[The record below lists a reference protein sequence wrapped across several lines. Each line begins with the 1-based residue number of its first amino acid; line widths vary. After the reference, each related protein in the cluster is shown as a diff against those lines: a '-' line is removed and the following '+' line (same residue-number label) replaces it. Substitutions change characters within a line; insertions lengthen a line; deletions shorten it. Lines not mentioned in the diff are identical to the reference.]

1 MKTEKDIFKE
11 LEKLAEEEGFLEILA
26 FLAFKDTYIIVQGEI
41 LDSKA
46 FIQSYDKTKLSK
58 TELSTLIA
66 LTFKNYK
73 GNNLLTPLIFSERIS
88 QVYKLFEELHYTF
101 LPKNLSKDEML
112 NGNFLSSS
120 SMMREAIFYS
130 AESAFKHQ
138 YRDISKIRYKPDDD
152 WLKSN
157 KGFSIEDLVKTVSTI
172 EEIQLEKANNL
183 LINSNGNYIESFL
196 SIFQFEIREI
206 IKISK
211 LSEKI
216 VESCISSL
224 LSYPKDKGLS
234 NFNSVDD
241 FNHTNAFPII
251 KINDLYYSFSIQTM
265 WESIYESPFFWFK
278 NTTYSDKASE
288 NRGIFTESFTA
299 NRFATVFNKKN
310 VFTNIDIFNGNDK
323 AGEIDI
329 LIIFGKLAL
338 VIQAKSKKLT
348 IAARKGNSAQ
358 LAKDFKNAVQEAY
371 DQALNCS
378 QLIQTP
384 EVILKDEHGKII
396 NISRQYETIL
406 PICVV
411 SDHYPALAA
420 QARQFLKYHTD
431 HIIKTP
437 FITDVFFID
446 TLAEMLPSPLHIFDY
461 LIKRTDY
468 GSSIVLN
475 HELSTLAVYIN
486 QNLYFQ
492 NEFQHVMLDDNVTC
506 DLELAMMARRDHLEN
521 VPLIPDGLLTRFKNS
536 YIGKLIDQVCNS
548 DSYKLQQIGFHLLSL
563 DEQTINF
570 VNEAIE
576 KMIAQFHVDLH
587 HHDLTIPISE
597 SNSGI
602 TIHCNVD
609 TYNFAYNRL
618 KKHIERR
625 KYSQKAQS
633 WVGFSINPYTLNISI
648 AIYEDYEWQYSEDLE
663 KDFRGMNLNNSR
675 HLINIGNPISFKFEK
690 SQTFKNTQPKIGRN
704 EKCPCGSG
712 LKFKKC
718 CDLIN

>member
-73 GNNLLTPLIFSERIS
+73 GNNLLTPLMFSERIS
-88 QVYKLFEELHYTF
+88 QIYKLFEELHYTF
-101 LPKNLSKDEML
+101 LPKNLSKDEIL

-138 YRDISKIRYKPDDD
+138 YRDISKIRYQPDDG

-157 KGFSIEDLVKTVSTI
+157 KGFSIEDLVKTVSII

-196 SIFQFEIREI
+196 SIFQFEINEI
-206 IKISK
+206 INKSK
-211 LSEKI
+211 LSEK
-216 VESCISSL
+216 VVKSCISAL
-224 LSYPKDKGLS
+224 LSHPNDKELF

-251 KINDLYYSFSIQTM
+251 KINNLYYNFSIQTI
-265 WESIYESPFFWFK
+265 WESIYESPFFWFN
-278 NTTYSDKASE
+278 NTKYADKASK
-288 NRGIFTESFTA
+288 NRGIFTEYFTA
-299 NRFATVFNKKN
+299 NRLETVFNREN
-310 VFTNIDIFNGNDK
+310 VFTNIDIFRGGDK

-329 LIIFGKLAL
+329 LITFGKLAL
-338 VIQAKSKKLT
+338 IIQAKSKKLT

-384 EVILKDEHGKII
+384 EVILKDEYGKTI
-396 NISRQYETIL
+396 NISRKYETIL

-411 SDHYPALAA
+411 SDHYPALAT
-420 QARQFLKYHTD
+420 QARQFLRYHTD

-437 FITDVFFID
+437 FVTDVFFID

-468 GSSIVLN
+468 GSSIILN

-492 NEFQHVMLDDNVTC
+492 NEFQSVMLDDNVTC

-521 VPLIPDGLLTRFKNS
+521 IPIIPDGLLTRFKNS

-563 DEQTINF
+563 DEKTINF

-576 KMIAQFHVDLH
+576 KMIAQFHIDLH
-587 HHDLTIPISE
+587 HHDLTVPISE
-597 SNSGI
+597 SYSGI

-609 TYNFAYNRL
+609 TYNSAYNRL

-625 KYSQKAQS
+625 KYSQKAKS
-633 WVGFSINPYTLNISI
+633 WVGFIINPYTLNISI
-648 AIYEDYEWQYSEDLE
+648 AIYENYEWQYSKDLE
-663 KDFRGMNLNNSR
+663 KDFRGMNLNNTR
-675 HLINIGNPISFKFEK
+675 HLINIGNPITFKPEQ
-690 SQTFKNTQPKIGRN
+690 SRTFKNIQPKIGRN

-718 CDLIN
+718 CDLVN